1 MLKALGHRVQR
12 IYERKSG
19 VLSKRSR
26 KKSSRGYCWR
36 GIFPG
41 KVNSLGKGG
50 TGFENPAQQIELVNR
65 GQLLSPTWRVGRLE
79 WETLTAS
86 AIDLSLDPE
95 DSRPELGRPGTRS
108 LPASEPASKHSRRH

>member
-41 KVNSLGKGG
+41 KVNSLAKGG
-50 TGFENPAQQIELVNR
+50 VVGAGFEKPAQQIELVNR
-65 GQLLSPTWRVGRLE
+65 GQLLSPTWRGG
-79 WETLTAS
+79 A
-86 AIDLSLDPE
+86 PGMG
-95 DSRPELGRPGTRS
+95 DSDGLRHRS
-108 LPASEPASKHSRRH
+108 LVGSRGLSTGAGEARHK

>member
-26 KKSSRGYCWR
+26 KESSRGYYCWR

-41 KVNSLGKGG
+41 KVNSLAKGG
-50 TGFENPAQQIELVNR
+50 AGFENPAQLKR
-65 GQLLSPTWRVGRLE
+65 
-79 WETLTAS
+79 AC
-86 AIDLSLDPE
+86 
-95 DSRPELGRPGTRS
+95 
-108 LPASEPASKHSRRH
+108 